1 VAEVKGVRIA
11 KFIDV
16 SQLVVVAIVINN
28 IEKILR
34 FEN

>member
-1 VAEVKGVRIA
+1 VAAVKGARIA

-16 SQLVVVAIVINN
+16 FQLVVVAIVINN